1 MNLAPKDSVGRLFAA
16 ADLILAILSSKRGV
30 ATPLAQLPLL
40 DEASRVTHPGLTAF
54 TRAELLEAR
63 AMLLRLG
70 FGRSAA

>member
-1 MNLAPKDSVGRLFAA
+1 MNITPKDSVGRLFAA
-16 ADLILAILSSKRGV
+16 ADVILAILHSKHG
-30 ATPLAQLPLL
+30 ATPLAQLPLF
-40 DEASRVTHPGLTAF
+40 DESSRAAHAALSAF